1 MDTARLSRFVS
12 GLWDDEIV
20 PQLVEYIRIPNKSPM
35 FDKDWVAHGYM
46 DAAVKLMETWARSKL
61 SQLPGATLEVV
72 RLEGRTPLIYIE
84 VPGQGDDTVML
95 YGHLDKQPEMTGW
108 ADGLGPWTPVLK
120 GDKLYGRGG
129 ADDGYAIFG
138 SLAALL
144 ALHEQGIPHARCV
157 VMIEACEE
165 SGSYDLPFYVDHL
178 AARIGSPSLV
188 VCLDSGC
195 GNYDQLWLTTSL
207 RGMTGG
213 NLSVQVLEEGVHSGD
228 ASGVVPSS
236 FRILRELLSRL
247 EDPATGQIKPK
258 ELYVEIPAQR
268 VEQAKL
274 SAEVLGADIYDKFP
288 WVEGMQP
295 VTHDLA
301 ELVLNRTWRP
311 QLAVTGIGGIP
322 PLESAGNVLRPQTSV
337 KLSLRVPPTLNG
349 TKAGEFVKQLL
360 EKDPPYGAK
369 VSFTLEKDGSGW
381 NAPALSPWLEQAVS
395 DASQNYFGAPATYM
409 GEGGSIPF
417 MGMLG
422 EKFPKAQFLITGVL
436 GPHSNA
442 HGPNEFLH
450 IPTGK
455 KVSMVVA
462 EVVARQHQQGSK
474 AIAPSSDQEHGHR
487 LAGRQ
492 LGADPPSRRRSVL
505 RGRPRPGR
513 GGHPAGQQDVRSG
526 PDPGR
531 GGAGHAP
538 LRREQGAGDPRQIRT
553 VGGLRHRLGDDRPPA
568 DQQGE
573 RRGAAGQRGAVAGPA
588 GTGRS
593 AGSPAATGRARD
605 RRAGAGENLVRTQQ
619 IRSPA

>member
-1 MDTARLSRFVS
+1 MDTARLSAFVS

-35 FDKDWVAHGYM
+35 FDPKWVEHGYM

-61 SQLPGATLEVV
+61 SALPGATLDVV

-84 VPGQGDDTVML
+84 VPGQNDDTVVL

-108 ADGLGPWTPVLK
+108 AEGLGPWTPVLK

-144 ALHEQGIPHARCV
+144 ALREQGIPHARCV
-157 VMIEACEE
+157 ILIEACEE
-165 SGSYDLPFYVDHL
+165 SGSYDLPYYVDHL
-178 AARIGSPSLV
+178 AARIGNPSLV

-213 NLSVQVLEEGVHSGD
+213 ELTVQVLEEGVHSGD

-236 FRILRELLSRL
+236 FRILRDLLSRL
-247 EDPATGQIKPK
+247 EDPQTGTIKPK
-258 ELYVEIPAQR
+258 ELYVDIPAQR
-268 VEQAKL
+268 VEQAKQA
-274 SAEVLGADIYDKFP
+274 SKVLGTAIYDKFP
-288 WVEGMQP
+288 FVAGMQP
-295 VTHDLA
+295 VTADLT

-311 QLAVTGIGGIP
+311 QLAVTGADGLP
-322 PLESAGNVLRPQTSV
+322 PLESAGNVLRPKTSV

-349 TKAGEFVKQLL
+349 AEAGRFVKQLL

-369 VSFTLEKDGSGW
+369 VTFKLEKDGSGW
-381 NAPALSPWLEQAVS
+381 NAPQLSAWLEQAVA
-395 DASQNYFGAPATYM
+395 DASQHYFGAPAAYM

-422 EKFPKAQFLITGVL
+422 EKFPQAQFLITGVL

-462 EVVARQHQQGSK
+462 EVGARHFEQAGK
-474 AIAPSSDQEHGHR
+474 A
-487 LAGRQ
+487 
-492 LGADPPSRRRSVL
+492 
-505 RGRPRPGR
+505 
-513 GGHPAGQQDVRSG
+513 
-526 PDPGR
+526 
-531 GGAGHAP
+531 
-538 LRREQGAGDPRQIRT
+538 
-553 VGGLRHRLGDDRPPA
+553 
-568 DQQGE
+568 
-573 RRGAAGQRGAVAGPA
+573 
-588 GTGRS
+588 
-593 AGSPAATGRARD
+593 
-605 RRAGAGENLVRTQQ
+605 
-619 IRSPA
+619 